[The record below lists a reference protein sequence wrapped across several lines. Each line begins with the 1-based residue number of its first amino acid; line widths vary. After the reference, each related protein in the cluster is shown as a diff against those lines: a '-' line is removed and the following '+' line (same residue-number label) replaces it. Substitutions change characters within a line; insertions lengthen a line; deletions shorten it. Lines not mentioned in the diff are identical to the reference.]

1 MNEGSDVLRNR
12 WTICDGVHEAIRQLI
27 PEQAVILE
35 FGSGVGSVALSEKY
49 SLHSIEHDIEWIG
62 HAIKANYIHAPI
74 VKIEPIFPFSHD
86 SWYDF
91 EPILSSAPKAI
102 DLILVDGPTGKI
114 GRSGL
119 LEIVDKLPSNAIWI
133 IDDTLRTDESELA
146 RQIAYKLRL
155 NETRFWN
162 FSILTRKPVS
172 IAKIRAIRA
181 VSDEVLESEE
191 DEYLNQ
197 FFVTRGD

>member
-1 MNEGSDVLRNR
+1 MNKGGDVLRNR

-74 VKIEPIFPFSHD
+74 VNIEPIFPFPHD

-162 FSILTRKPVS
+162 FSVLTRKPVS
-172 IAKIRAIRA
+172 IAKIRVGLWLLDR
-181 VSDEVLESEE
+181 
-191 DEYLNQ
+191 
-197 FFVTRGD
+197 